1 MTDLEFTRADVNE
14 AFINVGKLMA
24 RLPSDEAKRLHMMID
39 VIASYMSQLAEENDK
54 LRNSDDFDMDG
65 RC

>member
-1 MTDLEFTRADVNE
+1 MTNLEFTRADVNE
-14 AFINVGKLMA
+14 AFINIGKLMA

-39 VIASYMSQLAEENDK
+39 VIASYMSQLAEENDR
-54 LRNSDDFDMDG
+54 LRNDDDFDMDG

>member
-14 AFINVGKLMA
+14 AFINIGRLMA
-24 RLPSDEAKRLHMMID
+24 RLPTDEAKRLHMMID
-39 VIASYMSQLAEENDK
+39 VIASYMSQLAEENDR
-54 LRNSDDFDMDG
+54 LRNSDNFDIDG

>member
-24 RLPSDEAKRLHMMID
+24 RLPTDEAKRLHMMID
-39 VIASYMSQLAEENDK
+39 VIASYMTQLAEENDRLK
-54 LRNSDDFDMDG
+54 NDDDFDMDG

>member
-1 MTDLEFTRADVNE
+1 MTDLKFTNEDARE
-14 AFINVGKLMA
+14 AFFNIGKLMT
-24 RLPSDEAKRLHMMID
+24 RLPLDEAKRLHMLID

-54 LRNSDDFDMDG
+54 LKNGDDFDLDG

>member
-14 AFINVGKLMA
+14 AFINVGRLMA
-24 RLPSDEAKRLHMMID
+24 RLPTDEAKRLHMMID
-39 VIASYMSQLAEENDK
+39 VIASYMSQLAEENDR
-54 LRNSDDFDMDG
+54 LRNSDNFDIDG

>member
-14 AFINVGKLMA
+14 AFINIGKLMI
-24 RLPSDEAKRLHMMID
+24 RLPLDEAKRLHMMID
-39 VIASYMSQLAEENDK
+39 VIASYMTQLAEENDK
-54 LRNSDDFDMDG
+54 LRNGDDFDMDG

>member
-24 RLPSDEAKRLHMMID
+24 RLPLDESKRLHMMID

-54 LRNSDDFDMDG
+54 LRNGDAFDMDG